1 MLGAKAYSC
10 AKMGRHSLLWHY
22 LWVAPHLLQIAL
34 AAIIFKR
41 KLHREFP
48 VFFAYTIYQVL
59 GNAVLFTLDHWSVIS
74 ADIFRLAV
82 NIDGAISIAL
92 RFVVI
97 YEIFVIVFR
106 PYETLK
112 RLASVIV
119 HFTLLA
125 LLIVALVVAAYGPV
139 AAYAS
144 RLISL
149 YIAMGRA
156 AAIVQCGLL
165 LLLFA
170 FSTYFGI
177 SWRSFVFGVASAL
190 GFYLTVQLG
199 FSALSSHI
207 YVPHADLLEML
218 AYHLSVVGWLFYA
231 WAPQPD
237 QLAVKSIPQHQLE
250 SWNIEL
256 ERLLQR

>member
-1 MLGAKAYSC
+1 LIAKAYSC
-10 AKMGRHSLLWHY
+10 AQMGRHGLVWHY
-22 LWVAPHLLQIAL
+22 LWVAPHLLQIAV
-34 AAIIFKR
+34 AGMVVKR

-48 VFFAYTIYQVL
+48 VFLAYTIYQIV
-59 GNAVLFTLDHWSVIS
+59 GNTALFTLDHWSTIS
-74 ADIFRLAV
+74 ADVFRFAV

-92 RFVVI
+92 RFAVI
-97 YEIFVIVFR
+97 YEIFIVALR

-112 RLASVIV
+112 RLASLVAQ
-119 HFTLLA
+119 FTFLA
-125 LLIVALVVAAYGPV
+125 LLLVALMVATYGPV

-165 LLLFA
+165 LLLFV
-170 FSTYFGI
+170 FSAYFGI
-177 SWRSFVFGVASAL
+177 SWRSLVFGIASAL

-199 FSALSSHI
+199 VSALSSHV
-207 YVPHADLLEML
+207 YVPHADLFEMA
-218 AYHLSVVGWLFYA
+218 AYHVSVLVWLFYA
-231 WAPQPD
+231 WVPQPAHI
-237 QLAVKSIPQHQLE
+237 AVKSVPNHQLGL
-250 SWNIEL
+250 WNIEL